1 METSL
6 PTAGRA
12 WGARWCSSGRMETA
26 TELASRSRLRAVSGA
41 GAALG
46 CFGAGTPGLGSAGF
60 RLLEMPFCSVVL
72 GQLCPWNPESRF
84 VPGRRR
90 ALVALEGAEQ
100 VRGRPRSC
108 RMAWVLTHFIIWSSP
123 ASARVQR
130 TPRRAA
136 HLRILWGFVL
146 VWLFFLLWMGCIHL
160 AIVLLTFGDT

>member
-1 METSL
+1 MEMSL

-60 RLLEMPFCSVVL
+60 QLLEMPFCSMVL
-72 GQLCPWNPESRF
+72 GQLCRWNPESHF
-84 VPGRRR
+84 VPGSRR
-90 ALVALEGAEQ
+90 ALMALEGAEQ

-108 RMAWVLTHFIIWSSP
+108 GMDWVLTHFIIWSSP

-130 TPRRAA
+130 TQRRAA
-136 HLRILWGFVL
+136 HLRILWVFVL
-146 VWLFFLLWMGCIHL
+146 VWLFFSSDGVHSFSNS
-160 AIVLLTFGDT
+160 IVNVW